1 MFKKAMDWNAD
12 RRPDLTRNNNLAG
25 RRLERPQ
32 HDADAGLDVGVLALE
47 LADGGLG
54 AQQRDSSTGNDAFL
68 DRGLGRV
75 HGVVGRPIDLV
86 RVGESFAC

>member
-12 RRPDLTRNNNLAG
+12 RRLDLTRNNNLAG